1 MLATATAPTP
11 NLTVVDGRIE
21 CVECGHRAHSLL
33 DHVVEVHGMTPEAYL
48 DAHPGALTVS
58 MAAMGAFDRKM
69 KGRRRTV
76 APEVTELTRDLIGVV
91 CRIDHGIRLRD
102 CLPLPWGYAFPTK
115 GKARTAYQRA
125 LLALAKKRP
134 VFIWGGPGTGKDAV
148 VHAYSTYTRTPAFVY
163 TFTPGTEVKRWFY
176 SREITEA
183 GTDWS
188 YGTLWNAI
196 VNGVL
201 GTDGVARPA
210 LILFSDVDRGTPE
223 QIEEFR
229 LTLDTTSK
237 RIVGPTGEVHTLF
250 PGTQFAFTA
259 NSCGTGDETGRM
271 SSQRMD
277 ASILDRM
284 GRFVEF
290 THMHWDDESAILRS
304 KFPTLVEAAPDLIQ
318 HLGWATDKIRA
329 AIESEELYAEFTHRG
344 LCEVL
349 AECDD
354 VLWLSDGT
362 APANLLKRGFSAWL
376 HRLDKDS
383 RTIAMRLI
391 DAVVPGGL
399 FTDEERNY

>member
-1 MLATATAPTP
+1 
-11 NLTVVDGRIE
+11 
-21 CVECGHRAHSLL
+21 
-33 DHVVEVHGMTPEAYL
+33 MTPEAYL

-399 FTDEERNY
+399 FTDEERN